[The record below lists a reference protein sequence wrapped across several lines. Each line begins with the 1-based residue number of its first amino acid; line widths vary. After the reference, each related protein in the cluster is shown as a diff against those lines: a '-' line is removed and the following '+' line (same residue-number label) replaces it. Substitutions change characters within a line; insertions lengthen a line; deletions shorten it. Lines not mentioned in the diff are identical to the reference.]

1 MKEICKMTATALK
14 AAMEAGELSSR
25 EATEAYLAAIAEKE
39 RDIRAY
45 LTITAESALAQ
56 ADAADARRRAG
67 ETLSPLDGIPGAI
80 KDNICTK
87 NVRTTCASRMLENF
101 VPPYDATVMEKLSGI
116 AMLGKLNMDEFA
128 MGSSTENSF
137 YQITHN
143 PQDLSRVPGG
153 SSGGS
158 AAAVA
163 AEEAAFALGSDTG
176 GSIRQPAAFCGVVG
190 LKPTYG
196 MVSRFGL
203 IAFASSLDQIGTL
216 TRDVRDAALLLNAI
230 AGHDPKD
237 ATSVKREY
245 GDFGAQIGREIRGMR
260 VALPKEYFGEGLH
273 PEVKEAVLAAAKKLE
288 GQGAE
293 IVETSMPS
301 LEHAL
306 AAYYV
311 ISCAEASSNLARFDG
326 VKYGF
331 RAEGYE
337 NINELYDKSRSE
349 GFGRE
354 VKRRILL
361 GSFVLSAGYYDAY
374 YKKAMQVRTLVKRD
388 FDRILSENDLIL
400 SPVAPTAAYKI
411 GEKIDD
417 PLTMYMGDAYTVP
430 VNITGLPAVSL
441 PCGTDGAGLPV
452 GAQLIGKPFSE
463 AEILRAAYVLE
474 KEAAI

>member
-1 MKEICKMTATALK
+1 MTRPCLLYT
-14 AAMEAGELSSR
+14 S
-25 EATEAYLAAIAEKE
+25 
-39 RDIRAY
+39 
-45 LTITAESALAQ
+45 
-56 ADAADARRRAG
+56 
-67 ETLSPLDGIPGAI
+67 
-80 KDNICTK
+80 
-87 NVRTTCASRMLENF
+87 
-101 VPPYDATVMEKLSGI
+101 
-116 AMLGKLNMDEFA
+116 
-128 MGSSTENSF
+128 NSF

-196 MVSRFGL
+196 VVSRFGL

-245 GDFGAQIGREIRGMR
+245 SDFGAQIGREIRGMR

-293 IVETSMPS
+293 IAETSMPS

-331 RAEGYE
+331 RAEG
-337 NINELYDKSRSE
+337 
-349 GFGRE
+349 
-354 VKRRILL
+354 
-361 GSFVLSAGYYDAY
+361 
-374 YKKAMQVRTLVKRD
+374 
-388 FDRILSENDLIL
+388 
-400 SPVAPTAAYKI
+400 
-411 GEKIDD
+411 
-417 PLTMYMGDAYTVP
+417 
-430 VNITGLPAVSL
+430 
-441 PCGTDGAGLPV
+441 
-452 GAQLIGKPFSE
+452 
-463 AEILRAAYVLE
+463 
-474 KEAAI
+474 

>member
-1 MKEICKMTATALK
+1 MTATALK

-25 EATEAYLAAIAEKE
+25 EATEAYLAAIEEREK
-39 RDIRAY
+39 DIRAY
-45 LTITAESALAQ
+45 LTITPKTALAQ
-56 ADAADARRRAG
+56 ADAADKRRGRG
-67 ETLSPLDGIPGAI
+67 EALSPLDGIPGAI

-101 VPPYDATVMEKLSGI
+101 VPPYDATVMGKLSGI

-143 PQDLSRVPGG
+143 PRDLSRVPGG

-163 AEEAAFALGSDTG
+163 AGEAAFALGSDTG

-196 MVSRFGL
+196 VVSRFGL

-245 GDFGAQIGREIRGMR
+245 SDFGAQIGREIRGMR

-430 VNITGLPAVSL
+430 VNIAGLPAVSL

>member
-14 AAMEAGELSSR
+14 TAMEAGELSSR
-25 EATEAYLAAIAEKE
+25 EATEAYLAAIEEREK
-39 RDIRAY
+39 DIRAY
-45 LTITAESALAQ
+45 LTITPKTALAQ
-56 ADAADARRRAG
+56 ADAADKRRGRG
-67 ETLSPLDGIPGAI
+67 EALSPLDGIPGAI

-101 VPPYDATVMEKLSGI
+101 VPPYDATVMGKLSGI

-143 PQDLSRVPGG
+143 PRDLSRVPGG

-163 AEEAAFALGSDTG
+163 AGEAAFALGSDTG

-196 MVSRFGL
+196 VVSRFGL

-245 GDFGAQIGREIRGMR
+245 SDFGAQIGREIRGMR

-293 IVETSMPS
+293 IAETSMPS

-430 VNITGLPAVSL
+430 VNIAGLPAVSL

-452 GAQLIGKPFSE
+452 GAQLIGKPFGE

>member
-1 MKEICKMTATALK
+1 
-14 AAMEAGELSSR
+14 
-25 EATEAYLAAIAEKE
+25 
-39 RDIRAY
+39 
-45 LTITAESALAQ
+45 
-56 ADAADARRRAG
+56 
-67 ETLSPLDGIPGAI
+67 
-80 KDNICTK
+80 
-87 NVRTTCASRMLENF
+87 MLF
-101 VPPYDATVMEKLSGI
+101 RS
-116 AMLGKLNMDEFA
+116 
-128 MGSSTENSF
+128 
-137 YQITHN
+137 
-143 PQDLSRVPGG
+143 
-153 SSGGS
+153 
-158 AAAVA
+158 
-163 AEEAAFALGSDTG
+163 
-176 GSIRQPAAFCGVVG
+176 AFCGVVG

-293 IVETSMPS
+293 IVEASMPS

-388 FDRILSENDLIL
+388 FDRILLENDLIL

-430 VNITGLPAVSL
+430 VNIAGLPAVSL

>member
-14 AAMEAGELSSR
+14 TAMEAGELSSR
-25 EATEAYLAAIAEKE
+25 EATEAYLAAIEEKE
-39 RDIRAY
+39 RNIGAY
-45 LTITAESALAQ
+45 LTITTETALAQ

-67 ETLSPLDGIPGAI
+67 GSLSSLDGIPGAI

-101 VPPYDATVMEKLSGI
+101 VPPYDATVMERLSGVT
-116 AMLGKLNMDEFA
+116 MLGKLNMDEFA

-143 PQDLSRVPGG
+143 PRDLSRVPGG

-196 MVSRFGL
+196 VVSRFGL

-216 TRDVRDAALLLNAI
+216 TRDVRDAALLLNVI

-245 GDFGAQIGREIRGMR
+245 DDFGAQIGREIRGMR

-293 IVETSMPS
+293 IVEASMPS

-331 RAEGYE
+331 RAKDYE

-388 FDRILSENDLIL
+388 FDRILLENDLIL
-400 SPVAPTAAYKI
+400 SPVAPTTAYKI

-430 VNITGLPAVSL
+430 VNIAGLPAVSL
-441 PCGTDGAGLPV
+441 PCGTDSAGLPI
-452 GAQLIGKPFSE
+452 GAQLIGKPFGE

-474 KEAAI
+474 KEAAL